1 MVTEIKID
9 INSPKGNVFYLL
21 GLGKKLLKDMGSKDL
36 IPKMIDEVYKAED
49 YNKAVD
55 VINSYIGRVGFRI
68 VLND

>member
-9 INSPKGNVFYLL
+9 VNSPKGNVFYLL
-21 GLGKKLLKDMGSKDL
+21 GLGKQILRDMDSKDL

-55 VINSYIGRVGFRI
+55 VINSYIGKVGFRI